1 MPRSRATVGISFPM
15 TRVVVMS
22 GPPADLGMRLY
33 GMMQYLM
40 AAYAQQVTPEV
51 PTPRNV
57 VQSQDA
63 LDAVLQLAAVI
74 DEATQ
79 AGRIDRER
87 GKHAATMLMVIRDF
101 IKPLPQGLAADGV
114 TDNLTQDLE
123 EIVAAL
129 RQARNDSGFAG

>member
-1 MPRSRATVGISFPM
+1 
-15 TRVVVMS
+15 MS

>member
-1 MPRSRATVGISFPM
+1 VSALSAVIAVAK
-15 TRVVVMS
+15 VVVMS

-51 PTPRNV
+51 PAPRNV
-57 VQSQDA
+57 VQLQDA

-79 AGRIDRER
+79 AGRIERER

-101 IKPLPQGLAADGV
+101 IKPLPQGLGADGV
-114 TDNLTQDLE
+114 TDNLTRDLD

-129 RQARNDSGFAG
+129 RQARHDSGLAG